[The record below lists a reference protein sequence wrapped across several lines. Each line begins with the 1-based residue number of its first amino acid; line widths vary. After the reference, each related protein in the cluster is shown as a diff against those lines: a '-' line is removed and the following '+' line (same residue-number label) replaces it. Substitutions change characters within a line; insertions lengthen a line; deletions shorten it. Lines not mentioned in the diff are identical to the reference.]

1 VAASARRLLSSAAPA
16 ASGQSGAAAAA
27 ARVQGVDLFKAHDV
41 FEPRH
46 LGPSGKAEQEAM
58 LKVIGMASVEELV
71 DKTVPR
77 GIRKKSDT
85 HHTKK
90 QTPPAAGEAWQRG
103 RQWQTRGAHHCG
115 AVCAVVRGLMSL
127 PAALS
132 EQEALAEFKQIMGQN
147 EVSGGTGQ
155 RCKNHIRTAHG
166 DE

>member
-1 VAASARRLLSSAAPA
+1 
-16 ASGQSGAAAAA
+16 
-27 ARVQGVDLFKAHDV
+27 VQGVDLFKAHDV

-85 HHTKK
+85 
-90 QTPPAAGEAWQRG
+90 PPAKQRRQQAAGQTCRQRQALG
-103 RQWQTRGAHHCG
+103 AYHRGAMCLF
-115 AVCAVVRGLMSL
+115 VRGLMSL

-147 EVSGGTGQ
+147 EVRGGTGQ
-155 RCKNHIRTAHG
+155 RCKANHTAHSG
-166 DE
+166 E